1 QARLD
6 NKNINV
12 KDVMDTWTLQM
23 NYPVVSVSR
32 DCTGSKNLMVH
43 QERFLVNRN
52 ASEIGKYVSP
62 F

>member
-12 KDVMDTWTLQM
+12 KEVMDTWTLQM
-23 NYPVVSVSR
+23 NYPVVTVTRDFSR
-32 DCTGSKNLMVH
+32 HDALTVH
-43 QERFLVNRN
+43 QERFLLNRD
-52 ASEIGKYVSP
+52 APEQGRFTSP